1 MQIQCEKISSYG
13 MKFYIEQDNTEI
25 ARVYLYILNND
36 LHKEPFGFM
45 EDVFVDES
53 LRGKGI
59 GSLLVKKIIE
69 EAKKLDCYKLI
80 CTSRHSK
87 PRVHELYEKSGFQNH
102 GLEFRI
108 DF

>member
-25 ARVYLYILNND
+25 ARAYLYILNND
-36 LHKEPFGFM
+36 LHKEPFAFM
-45 EDVFVDES
+45 ENVFVDDS

-69 EAKKLDCYKLI
+69 GAKSMGCYKLI

-87 PRVHELYEKSGFQNH
+87 LKVHELYEKLGFKNH